1 MNQPEAY
8 YIDAGYKYERLS
20 VPANRI
26 KRAQQLQS
34 LIAAEAPDNQTLAR
48 ALIQR
53 GRQEFQFH
61 AKG

>member
-1 MNQPEAY
+1 MNRPEAH

-26 KRAQQLQS
+26 KRAKELQA
-34 LIAAEAPDNQTLAR
+34 LIAAEQPDDRTLAR

-53 GRQEFQFH
+53 GRQEFQLN

>member
-1 MNQPEAY
+1 MRRSEAH
-8 YIDAGYKYERLS
+8 YIDAGYRYECLS

-26 KRAQQLQS
+26 KRAKELQA
-34 LIAAEAPDNQTLAR
+34 LIAAETPENRTLAR

-53 GRQEFQFH
+53 GRQEFQLH

>member
-1 MNQPEAY
+1 MTHPEAY

-26 KRAQQLQS
+26 KRAKELQA
-34 LIAAEAPDNQTLAR
+34 LIASEQPEDRTQAR

-53 GRQEFQFH
+53 GRQEFQLN

>member
-1 MNQPEAY
+1 MNQSEAY

-26 KRAQQLQS
+26 KRAKELQA

>member
-26 KRAQQLQS
+26 KRAQQLQA
-34 LIAAEAPDNQTLAR
+34 LIAAEAPNNQTLAR
-48 ALIQR
+48 ELIQR
-53 GRQEFQFH
+53 GRQEFQLN

>member
-53 GRQEFQFH
+53 GRQEFQLH

>member
-1 MNQPEAY
+1 MNRPEAH

-26 KRAQQLQS
+26 KRAKELQA
-34 LIAAEAPDNQTLAR
+34 LIAAEQPEDRTQAR

-53 GRQEFQFH
+53 GRQEFQLN